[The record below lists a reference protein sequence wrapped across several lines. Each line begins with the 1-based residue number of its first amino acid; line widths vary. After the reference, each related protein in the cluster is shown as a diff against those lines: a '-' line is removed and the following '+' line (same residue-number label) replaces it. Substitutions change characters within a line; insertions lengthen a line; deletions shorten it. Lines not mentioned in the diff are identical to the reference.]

1 MKRKIRSDFK
11 KVVNICDKN
20 GEVIKLLHHLLF
32 WREKTMLNKIDTIE
46 QFEELIQNNGTFFLL
61 KHSLTCPVSQ
71 AAYQEYQKFADN
83 ENSIPAYFLAVQDSR
98 PLSNEIAEKFNI
110 KHESPQAILFT
121 DGEPRW
127 NASHWKITKR
137 SLADAV
143 GENQ

>member
-1 MKRKIRSDFK
+1 MVDKI
-11 KVVNICDKN
+11 
-20 GEVIKLLHHLLF
+20 E
-32 WREKTMLNKIDTIE
+32 TQE
-46 QFEELIQNNGTFFLL
+46 QFETLLEKEEKFLLL

-98 PLSNEIAEKFNI
+98 PLSNDIAEKFNI

-121 DGEPRW
+121 NGEPRW

-137 SLADAV
+137 SLTDAV

>member
-1 MKRKIRSDFK
+1 MTSPFNFLEGINMVEKI
-11 KVVNICDKN
+11 
-20 GEVIKLLHHLLF
+20 E
-32 WREKTMLNKIDTIE
+32 TQE
-46 QFEELIQNNGTFFLL
+46 QFEELLKKEEKFLFL

-121 DGEPRW
+121 NGEPRW

-143 GENQ
+143 SENK